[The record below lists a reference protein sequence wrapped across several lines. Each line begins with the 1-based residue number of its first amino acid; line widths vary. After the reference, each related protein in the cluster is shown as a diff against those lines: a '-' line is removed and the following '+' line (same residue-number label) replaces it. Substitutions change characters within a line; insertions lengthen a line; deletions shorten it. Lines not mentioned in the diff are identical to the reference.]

1 MSTSQTHVIE
11 SQGTHGHVNIRRDA
25 QDAELRTQ
33 SYAPPVSSGLNQE
46 ADRAGPSIRWSDDV
60 VDNENMGKKKSKKCC
75 IYHKPRAF
83 GDWSDT
89 DSEDGCHGGC
99 HHNNEDSGGH

>member
-60 VDNENMGKKKSKKCC
+60 VDNENMGKKKIKEMLHLPQAEGIRRLERYGQRGWLPWWMS
-75 IYHKPRAF
+75 PQQ
-83 GDWSDT
+83 
-89 DSEDGCHGGC
+89 
-99 HHNNEDSGGH
+99 